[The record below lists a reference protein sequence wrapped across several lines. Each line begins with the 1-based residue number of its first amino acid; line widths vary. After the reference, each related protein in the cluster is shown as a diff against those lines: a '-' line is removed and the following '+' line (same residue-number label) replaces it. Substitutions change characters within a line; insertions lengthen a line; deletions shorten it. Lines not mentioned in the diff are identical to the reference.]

1 MVDAFRLENSF
12 HHSLIICLMQNQRRL
27 VVERK
32 ENPGICHYS
41 TTSMH
46 PSSSTYLVT
55 AGWVGSFSPATL
67 STSSLGDRTV
77 FPCQMRLKKIRHPFR
92 KFWVCS
98 GVFSQVVVL
107 KKPQREELRRHRNQI
122 PGPPQLAPSM
132 QRNSG
137 SSLSSLRMSELLALS
152 KAEPSE
158 PMKEAH

>member
-1 MVDAFRLENSF
+1 MIRKQFSPLTYYMFDAKSEETGSWKKGKPRYL
-12 HHSLIICLMQNQRRL
+12 SLLNILPCIPLLPLIWVWR
-27 VVERK
+27 V
-32 ENPGICHYS
+32 
-41 TTSMH
+41 
-46 PSSSTYLVT
+46 VT

-158 PMKEAH
+158 PTKEAH